1 MAHHDIKFEGL
12 VELQNA
18 LASNSTLEKVKACVR
33 VNGSELQDKAKDNA
47 EFKGHYRGKKFIK
60 PTGNLKGEIKLEI
73 KNNGLT
79 AEVKPEA
86 EYSAYVE
93 LGTRKMEAQPYL
105 KPAYIEQVRR
115 FKKDLDDIVK

>member
-1 MAHHDIKFEGL
+1 MINVKFEGL
-12 VELQNA
+12 YELQKALQDNA
-18 LASNSTLEKVKACVR
+18 KMEKVKACVR
-33 VNGSELQDKAKDNA
+33 VNGSELQQKSKDNA

-60 PTGNLKGEIKLEI
+60 PTGNLKGEINLKI

-105 KPAYIEQVRR
+105 KPAFNEQIKQ

>member
-47 EFKGHYRGKKFIK
+47 EFKGHYRGNDFVK
-60 PTGNLKGEIKLEI
+60 PTGNLKKKIHLLIKDS
-73 KNNGLT
+73 GLT

-105 KPAYIEQVRR
+105 KPAFNEQIKQ
-115 FKKDLDDIVK
+115 FKKDLDDIVR

>member
-1 MAHHDIKFEGL
+1 MINVKFEGL
-12 VELQNA
+12 YEFQKALQDNA
-18 LASNSTLEKVKACVR
+18 KMEKVKACVR
-33 VNGSELQDKAKDNA
+33 VNGSELQQKSKDNA

-60 PTGNLKGEIKLEI
+60 PTGNLKENINLKI

-105 KPAYIEQVRR
+105 KPAFNKQIRQ
-115 FKKDLDDIVK
+115 FKKDLDDIVR